1 MQRWFFMTTI
11 KGFYTNSPESAVEKQ
26 FADLRK
32 VHTSRDFVD
41 YLDNEIKSQFTDDYF
56 KYNLPNDL
64 VTSSTQSPAWYGYVA
79 SLNVLG
85 YPMLFSNTPTSKY
98 FLSLIHIYMLCSVI
112 ARWQTIALS
121 LTLNRYL
128 KLILQIR

>member
-1 MQRWFFMTTI
+1 MELKKIMQRWFFMTTI

-98 FLSLIHIYMLCSVI
+98 FIVGASGGKVFY
-112 ARWQTIALS
+112 
-121 LTLNRYL
+121 
-128 KLILQIR
+128 